1 MNNTNTEQR
10 RALLDPWRMVGWGMI
25 AGLIALPAVAMQFTS
40 EVDWGS
46 EDFIFAFVMLGSV
59 GLAFELAVRASGSWA
74 YRGGAA
80 VALGTGL
87 VILWINAAVGII
99 GNENRLINLWFNLVP
114 LLALFAA
121 IGARFRAPGMAVAMI
136 ATATA
141 QLMVGFIVQLYGHF
155 AWVFTLV
162 FAGAWLFSAWLFR
175 KAKGENRDV
184 G

>member
-1 MNNTNTEQR
+1 MNNTNTKQR
-10 RALLDPWRMVGWGMI
+10 RAVLDPWRMVGWGMI

-114 LLALFAA
+114 LLAMFAA
-121 IGARFRAPGMAVAMI
+121 IGARFRAPGKAVAMI

-162 FAGAWLFSAWLFR
+162 IAGAWLFSAWLFR
-175 KAKGENRDV
+175 KAKGENQDV
-184 G
+184 A